1 MFKTSKE
8 VGLGVEIRDSQ
19 GLVHASLLKKAPFP
33 PMSNDIDAMAVV
45 QAILF
50 AHDLGLS
57 SLILEG
63 CPVVVIND
71 LNSED
76 ESLASFRHLLV
87 AV

>member
-1 MFKTSKE
+1 
-8 VGLGVEIRDSQ
+8 
-19 GLVHASLLKKAPFP
+19 
-33 PMSNDIDAMAVV
+33 MSNDIDAMAVV

-63 CPVVVIND
+63 GPVVVIND

-76 ESLASFRHLLV
+76 ESLASFRHLLA

>member
-1 MFKTSKE
+1 M
-8 VGLGVEIRDSQ
+8 
-19 GLVHASLLKKAPFP
+19 KKAPLP
-33 PMSNDIDAMAVV
+33 PMYVNVEAMAVV
-45 QAILF
+45 RAILF

-63 CPVVVIND
+63 GLMVVIND

-76 ESLASFRHLLV
+76 ESLASFRHLLA

>member
-1 MFKTSKE
+1 MY
-8 VGLGVEIRDSQ
+8 VNVE
-19 GLVHASLLKKAPFP
+19 
-33 PMSNDIDAMAVV
+33 AMAVV
-45 QAILF
+45 RAILF

-63 CPVVVIND
+63 GPVVVIND

-76 ESLASFRHLLV
+76 ESLVSFRHLLV